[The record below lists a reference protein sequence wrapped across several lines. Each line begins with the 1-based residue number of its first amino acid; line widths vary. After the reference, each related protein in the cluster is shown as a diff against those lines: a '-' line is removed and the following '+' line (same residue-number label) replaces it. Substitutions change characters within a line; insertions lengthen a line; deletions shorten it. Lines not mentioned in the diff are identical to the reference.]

1 MFASKKTEEQE
12 LEFINLW
19 DKFQKEFD
27 NKFNKVLKEFIP
39 NKNDVDF
46 EIENKTLKN
55 NIIFVMEK
63 VERNA
68 LKEFHANFVTFPFY
82 DEKFLC
88 DKENYTKIKNE
99 IKKVLSSVKNRWVLN
114 MISQIQQNEFY
125 NFSVEQIG
133 YKAGKKGSK
142 DKPNELI
149 KVLDKN
155 GKQIFDIKYSHTWD
169 SIDKNDK
176 DTVLGM
182 IKELK
187 IWQ

>member
-1 MFASKKTEEQE
+1 
-12 LEFINLW
+12 
-19 DKFQKEFD
+19 
-27 NKFNKVLKEFIP
+27 
-39 NKNDVDF
+39 
-46 EIENKTLKN
+46 
-55 NIIFVMEK
+55 MEK
-63 VERNA
+63 VEKIA
-68 LKEFHANFVTFPFY
+68 IKEFNANFVTFPFY